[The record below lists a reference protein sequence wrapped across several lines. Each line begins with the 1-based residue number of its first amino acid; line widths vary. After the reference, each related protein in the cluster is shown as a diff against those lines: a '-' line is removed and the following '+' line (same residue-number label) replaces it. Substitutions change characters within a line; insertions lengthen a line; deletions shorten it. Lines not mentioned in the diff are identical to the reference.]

1 MPYAPTSH
9 PFVERLIGT
18 IRREY
23 LDHTFFWNSIDLHRK
38 LEKFRA
44 YYNGA
49 RVHRPLNGTTPA
61 NRAGNASSAKANL
74 AHYAWE
80 RHCNGLFET
89 PVAA

>member
-1 MPYAPTSH
+1 MAHAFP
-9 PFVERLIGT
+9 ERPIGT
-18 IRREY
+18 IRRDY
-23 LDHTFFWNSIDLHRK
+23 LDHTFFGNSVDLHRK
-38 LEKFRA
+38 LENIRT

-49 RVHRPLNGTTPA
+49 RVHRSVTGTTPA
-61 NRAGNASSAKANL
+61 NPAGNASFAKANL